1 MLRSGFKA
9 EVWRCLGIIATC
21 TLVGL
26 VSGSAAWGLA
36 AGCGG
41 CFVWLLIQVY
51 QLENWINRTRRA
63 SAPPKHELTG
73 LWADISYDVQ
83 LLLARHEKEKL
94 RLQAVVHRVQE
105 MTTALTDAVIL
116 VDRRGNMEWWNT
128 AAVRLF
134 DFREVDLGHKL
145 TNLIRHPKFIQYF
158 DLRSYTTPL
167 ELTMWRKDQHL
178 EFQVHTFGEGER
190 LVIVRDITRVFK
202 LEQMRKDFVANV
214 SHELRTPLTVIRGYI
229 ETLADSPQLPATW
242 QKMVQQMEQ
251 QAQRMTLLINDL
263 ITLTKLE
270 TDQKEPAAAPIA
282 LAPMIDSVAA
292 DGRVL
297 SGAQGHQIVAEGARD
312 LALIGNERELRSAIS
327 NLVINAVNYSPPGS
341 RIEILYDHQPD
352 GAVVRVRDHGIGID
366 PKHIPRITERFYR
379 VDTSRS
385 VASGGT
391 GLGLAIVKHVL
402 LRHNAELKVHSRLG
416 KGSEFAC
423 HFPQSIV
430 CRLPPE
436 PLDEKNVV

>member
-41 CFVWLLIQVY
+41 CFVWLLIQIY

-292 DGRVL
+292 DSRVL

-312 LALIGNERELRSAIS
+312 LALVGNERELRSAIS

>member
-9 EVWRCLGIIATC
+9 EVWRCLGVIGACGIAG
-21 TLVGL
+21 LIAGNLAVGL
-26 VSGSAAWGLA
+26 AVGSSGYL
-36 AGCGG
+36 
-41 CFVWLLIQVY
+41 VWLFIHIY
-51 QLENWINRTRRA
+51 QLEEWINRTRRA
-63 SAPPKHELTG
+63 SAPPKEELRG
-73 LWADISYDVQ
+73 VWADISYDVQ
-83 LLLARHEKEKL
+83 LMLARHEKEKL

-116 VDRRGNMEWWNT
+116 VDRRGNMEWWNK
-128 AAVRLF
+128 AASRLF
-134 DFREVDLGHKL
+134 DFRDIDLGHKL

-158 DLRSYTTPL
+158 DLQSYATPL

-190 LVIVRDITRVFK
+190 LVIVRDITRLFK

-214 SHELRTPLTVIRGYI
+214 SHELRTPLTVIRGYL
-229 ETLADSPQLPATW
+229 ETLADSPQLPGAW
-242 QKMVQQMEQ
+242 QKMVLQMEQ

-270 TDQKEPAAAPIA
+270 TDQKEPAAEPIP
-282 LAPMIDSVAA
+282 LEPLIDSIIA
-292 DGRVL
+292 DARSL
-297 SGAQGHQIVAEGARD
+297 SGEQKHELLVRGDKD
-312 LALIGNERELRSAIS
+312 LALVGSERELRSAIS
-327 NLVINAVNYSPPGS
+327 NLVVNAINYSPAGS
-341 RIEILYDHQPD
+341 RIEILYQRELN
-352 GAVVRVRDHGIGID
+352 GAAVTVRDQGIGID

-402 LRHNAELKVHSRLG
+402 LRHNAELRVNSKLG
-416 KGSEFAC
+416 KGSEFSC
-423 HFPQSIV
+423 HFPQSMV
-430 CRLPPE
+430 ARPHAASH
-436 PLDEKNVV
+436 NS